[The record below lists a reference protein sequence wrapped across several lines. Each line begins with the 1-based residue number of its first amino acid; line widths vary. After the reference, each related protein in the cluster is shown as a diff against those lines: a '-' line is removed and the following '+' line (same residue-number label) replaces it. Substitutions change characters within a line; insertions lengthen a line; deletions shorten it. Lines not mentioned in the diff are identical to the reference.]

1 MSEWKEEIIV
11 EEFHASKQKTL
22 DTYEED
28 ARFFYIE
35 QKGDDEQMNKFVLQ
49 IIQNLQISIDRV
61 YLRIEDPYPFAL
73 GVLIPSISVKTADR
87 AFNVVSHVERPEI
100 AFKIVRIEDLS
111 IFMERDEGEV
121 SIDSIIRLH
130 ELDPES
136 PDFHTIREQRI
147 YEHIHS
153 MFQGIDTDLEDTQ
166 RLPLGG
172 QR

>member
-87 AFNVVSHVERPEI
+87 GFNVVSHVERPEI

-121 SIDSIIRLH
+121 SIDSIIRLN

-136 PDFHTIREQRI
+136 PDFHTIRE
-147 YEHIHS
+147 
-153 MFQGIDTDLEDTQ
+153 
-166 RLPLGG
+166 
-172 QR
+172 